1 MVMFT
6 TTTIFTVNKMG
17 DTDQLVEA
25 YLLIRTEREKLA
37 RDYETADNA
46 LKQDMLQLET
56 VMLDMC
62 NTVNADSI
70 KTKHGTVMRKMNERF
85 FCQDWDNFY
94 RFVLDNE
101 AVQLLERRI
110 HQGNF
115 KEFLKDHESDGLPP
129 GVNVMREYGV
139 SVRKAS
145 K

>member
-1 MVMFT
+1 
-6 TTTIFTVNKMG
+6 MG
-17 DTDQLVEA
+17 DTDELVEA
-25 YLLIRTEREKLA
+25 YLSVRSERDRLLRE
-37 RDYETADNA
+37 YEAADNQ
-46 LKQDMLQLET
+46 LKEDMLKIEA

-62 NTVNADSI
+62 NAVNADSI
-70 KTKHGTVMRKMNERF
+70 KTKHGTVMRKLNERF
-85 FCQDWDNFY
+85 FCQDWENFY
-94 RFVLDNE
+94 QFVLDNE

-115 KEFLKDHESDGLPP
+115 KEFLKEHGNDGLPP

>member
-1 MVMFT
+1 MNVG
-6 TTTIFTVNKMG
+6 N
-17 DTDQLVEA
+17 TDELVEA
-25 YLLIRTEREKLA
+25 YLEIRTQREKLL
-37 RDYETADNA
+37 REYEMADA
-46 LKQDMLQLET
+46 SLKDDLSKLEA

-62 NTVNADSI
+62 NAVNADSI

-94 RFVLDNE
+94 KFVLENE

-110 HQGNF
+110 HQSNF
-115 KEFLKDHESDGLPP
+115 KEFISNHEDDGLPP
-129 GVNVMREYGV
+129 GVNVMREFGV

>member
-1 MVMFT
+1 MSA
-6 TTTIFTVNKMG
+6 
-17 DTDQLVEA
+17 DADQYVEA
-25 YLLIRTEREKLA
+25 YLVIRSERDKLL
-37 RDYETADNA
+37 REYEASDA
-46 LKQDMLQLET
+46 KLKEDMAKLEA

-70 KTKHGTVMRKMNERF
+70 KTKHGTVMRKLNERF
-85 FCQDWDNFY
+85 FCQDWENFY
-94 RFVLDNE
+94 KFVLDNE

-110 HQGNF
+110 HQSNF
-115 KEFLKDHESDGLPP
+115 KQYLAENESDGLPP

>member
-1 MVMFT
+1 MST
-6 TTTIFTVNKMG
+6 
-17 DTDQLVEA
+17 DTDQYVEA
-25 YLLIRTEREKLA
+25 YLVIRSERERLA
-37 RDYETADNA
+37 REYELADGK
-46 LKQDMLQLET
+46 LKEDMAKLEA

-70 KTKHGTVMRKMNERF
+70 KTKHGTVMRKLNERF
-85 FCQDWDNFY
+85 FCQDWENFY
-94 RFVLDNE
+94 KFVLDNE

-110 HQGNF
+110 HQSNF
-115 KEFLKDHESDGLPP
+115 KQYLAENETDGLPP